1 MGEKNITEKSQ
12 EGEKNQGEEKEDNK
26 EVARL
31 ALEKILL
38 KFFFN

>member
-1 MGEKNITEKSQ
+1 MGEKNVTEKSQ
-12 EGEKNQGEEKEDNK
+12 ESEEYQEEEKEDSK

-31 ALEKILL
+31 ALKKILL